1 MFKTS
6 QKTYKKIYA
15 GQKDFTFS
23 PDGVMVIPRASL
35 EILSECPWQV
45 RDQINYAL
53 AKGWLQPVANLPDNE
68 LMWENLKK

>member
-6 QKTYKKIYA
+6 QKTYKKIYS
-15 GQKDFTFS
+15 GQSDFTFS
-23 PDGVMVIPRASL
+23 PDGIVVVPRASL
-35 EILSECPWQV
+35 EILKECPWQV

-53 AKGWLQPVANLPDNE
+53 AKGWLQPVAHLPDDE

>member
-35 EILSECPWQV
+35 EILSECHWQV

-53 AKGWLQPVANLPDNE
+53 AKGWLQPVAHLPDDE

>member
-6 QKTYKKIYA
+6 RKTYKKLYA
-15 GQKDFTFS
+15 GQKEFTFS
-23 PDGVMVIPRASL
+23 PDGIVVVPRAGL
-35 EILSECPWQV
+35 EILAECPWQV

-53 AKGWLQPVANLPDNE
+53 AKGWLQPVAHLPDDE